1 MAMTLRRSFS
11 FTRILT
17 SISSRL
23 TLSSGFSSLIS
34 RTSTSF
40 ASCFLICSRIISSL
54 QYRTTV
60 ILVYRGSAVT
70 PAVIVSILYPRR
82 LKRPAT
88 LLKSPGVLSTSR
100 DNVLFCSINTSFLPS
115 ARRRGF
121 SAISYNFQ
129 RLIQYISNLLPLCQ
143 QKFYQIILFGKNL
156 LSFSLRAFKKGILF
170 FPLAH
175 PAIIRKNAICF
186 FLHIRELCIN
196 GRC

>member
-1 MAMTLRRSFS
+1 MTLRRSFS

-100 DNVLFCSINTSFLPS
+100 DNVLFCSINTNFPPS
-115 ARRRGF
+115 AGAADF
-121 SAISYNFQ
+121 QQFLTTSNALSNILATYPHFVNKNFT
-129 RLIQYISNLLPLCQ
+129 
-143 QKFYQIILFGKNL
+143 K
-156 LSFSLRAFKKGILF
+156 LF
-170 FPLAH
+170 F
-175 PAIIRKNAICF
+175 
-186 FLHIRELCIN
+186 
-196 GRC
+196 